1 VRQHLLAWPVTLNAT
16 ENSRI
21 DVREGRP
28 LLETKRPSL
37 KVSFSWTFLG
47 NVVYGACQWAM
58 VMVLAKLGS
67 PEQVGEFA
75 LGLAVCTPIW
85 LFSNLHLREVQA
97 TDAKRECRFGH
108 YLALRLATAA
118 ATMAAISVITYAIG
132 YRQQMA
138 RIVLLVGFMRGLE
151 AFGDVFYG
159 LLQQHE
165 RMDRIS
171 KSLLMKGPLALLG
184 FCIGFYPTRSVT
196 WGVGCAAVGIMLVL
210 AIYDARG
217 SALVVNATSGAWQNA
232 PTGRI
237 KSFAI
242 PRPHW
247 DGKRLSKMASL
258 ALPLG
263 LVTSLS
269 SLNANIPRYFVE
281 HYWGRRELAIFA
293 TMSYLMLAGT
303 AVVVA
308 LGQAASSRLAHY
320 YASGNRPAFAGL
332 LLKLVVIGSLLG
344 ASGVIAV
351 TTAGQPL
358 LKLFYGSEYVGNN
371 DVFLWLMIAAGI
383 GYVGTFLSYAMMAAR
398 YFMVQLPLFL
408 FVAMV
413 SFLGSAWL
421 VPRVGL
427 LGAAMAL
434 VMALITQTFGSFV
447 IVYFA
452 LVRQAVPVSVGR
464 KCAAV

>member
-1 VRQHLLAWPVTLNAT
+1 MRQHLLAWPVTLNAT

-21 DVREGRP
+21 DVRQGRP

-37 KVSFSWTFLG
+37 KVNFSWTFIG

-58 VMVLAKLGS
+58 VMVLAKLGN

-118 ATMAAISVITYAIG
+118 AAMAAISVITYAIG

-138 RIVLLVGFMRGLE
+138 RIILLVGLMRGLE
-151 AFGDVFYG
+151 AFADVFYG

-184 FCIGFYPTRSVT
+184 FCLGFYLTRSVP
-196 WGVGCAAVGIMLVL
+196 WGVGCAAVGMILVL
-210 AIYDARG
+210 AMYDARG
-217 SALVVNATSGAWQNA
+217 SALVVNATSRVWQNA
-232 PTGRI
+232 PTRRI

-247 DGKRLSKMASL
+247 DGKKLWKMASL

-269 SLNANIPRYFVE
+269 SLNSNIPRYFVE
-281 HYWGRRELAIFA
+281 HYWGRRELGIFA

-303 AVVVA
+303 AVVIA

-332 LLKLVVIGSLLG
+332 LLKLVAIGSLLG
-344 ASGVIAV
+344 LSGVIAV

-358 LKLFYGSEYVGNN
+358 LKLFCGSEYMGNN

-408 FVAMV
+408 FVAIV
-413 SFLGSAWL
+413 SVLGSAWL

-434 VMALITQTFGSFV
+434 VMAMITQTVGSFA
-447 IVYFA
+447 IVYRA
-452 LVRQAVPVSVGR
+452 LVRQTVPVSVR
-464 KCAAV
+464 QKCAAI

>member
-1 VRQHLLAWPVTLNAT
+1 MRQHLLSWPVTLNAT

-37 KVSFSWTFLG
+37 KVSFSWTFIG

-184 FCIGFYPTRSVT
+184 FCIGFYPTRSVP

-232 PTGRI
+232 PTRRL

-242 PRPHW
+242 PKPHW
-247 DGKRLSKMASL
+247 DAQKLSKMASL

-413 SFLGSAWL
+413 SLLGSAWL

-434 VMALITQTFGSFV
+434 VMAMITQTVGSFA
-447 IVYFA
+447 IVYLA
-452 LVRQAVPVSVGR
+452 LVRQTVPVSVGE

>member
-1 VRQHLLAWPVTLNAT
+1 MRQHLLAWPVTLNAT